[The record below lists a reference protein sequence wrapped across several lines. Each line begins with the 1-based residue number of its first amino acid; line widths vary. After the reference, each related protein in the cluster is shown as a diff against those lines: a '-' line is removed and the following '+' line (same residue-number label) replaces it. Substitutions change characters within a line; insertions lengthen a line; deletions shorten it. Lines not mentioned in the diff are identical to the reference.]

1 MRFQVLVRL
10 KGGVLDV
17 QGKAIETGLKDKKF
31 NGLQNSRVGRVIELD
46 VDGVEVDEID
56 VLDVSAVVASG
67 RFNNGDAATWADG
80 DFNHDGTIDV
90 LDISDLIGASLF
102 NAGPYRPPSAG

>member
-31 NGLQNSRVGRVIELD
+31 ESFKNIRVGRVIELE
-46 VDGVEVDEID
+46 VDGVPADQARAQVDEVCKLLLANPVIEQYEIKE
-56 VLDVSAVVASG
+56 A
-67 RFNNGDAATWADG
+67 
-80 DFNHDGTIDV
+80 
-90 LDISDLIGASLF
+90 
-102 NAGPYRPPSAG
+102 